1 MNGNMCSKKEDN
13 KLILDMTCGSRT
25 MWFDKNEPH
34 TVYCDKRKETLYN
47 VWRYDKSERKLIVNP
62 DIQCDF
68 TDLPF
73 NDNSFTLVLFDPPH
87 LIQAKET
94 AWLVKKYG
102 KLDDSWPAMLHDGFA
117 EGMRVLAPYGTLV
130 FKWSE
135 HDIPADK
142 VWKAIGRKPL
152 FGTHSGK
159 KMQTFFGVFMKFE
172 DVGWETK

>member
-1 MNGNMCSKKEDN
+1 MNENLCNKKEDT
-13 KLILDMTCGSRT
+13 KLILDMTCGART

-34 TVYCDKRKETLYN
+34 TIYCDKRKETLYN
-47 VWRYDKSERKLIVNP
+47 VWCSDKSERKLVVDP
-62 DIQCDF
+62 DMQCDF

-73 NDNSFTLVLFDPPH
+73 SDNSFNLVLFDPPH
-87 LIQAKET
+87 LIHAKET

-117 EGMRVLAPYGTLV
+117 EGMRVLKPNGMLV

-135 HDIPADK
+135 HDIPAEK
-142 VWKAIGRKPL
+142 VWKAIGQKPL

-172 DVGWETK
+172 EAKDESE